1 MRRSLNASG
10 GKPVLILAVLLAAS
24 LSACGEGTNAS
35 SSMSAIAASRTIPA
49 TAHPSVVHRAGGR
62 TKRGGTSHVS
72 RAVATPAVSARRG
85 GLAVSRAS
93 AKVVQRQPAP
103 GSCHAIGSGLYSE
116 PDPRCTPGALNPDV
130 TARTLDQTICRS
142 GWTTTVRPSESI
154 TEREKSASLAAYGDG
169 TSKRGYEYDHL
180 VSLELGGA
188 TNDARNLWPE
198 PGASPNPKDAV
209 ENALHRLVCDGTMR
223 LAQAQHIIATGWVAW
238 ARQHNSSTPA
248 PPQHKSPPTTSSPSG
263 PVGDVNCSD
272 FATHAAAQQWFK
284 AHGGSPSNDVAGL
297 DRDHDGIACESLP

>member
-1 MRRSLNASG
+1 MRFDKA
-10 GKPVLILAVLLAAS
+10 VLILAVLLAAS
-24 LSACGEGTNAS
+24 LSACGEHTDAS

-49 TAHPSVVHRAGGR
+49 VAHPSAVRRAGGR
-62 TKRGGTSHVS
+62 TERGETSHFS
-72 RAVATPAVSARRG
+72 RAAATPAVSSRHGA
-85 GLAVSRAS
+85 LAVSRAS

-103 GSCHAIGSGLYSE
+103 GSCHATGSGLYSE

-130 TARTLDQTICRS
+130 TARTIDQTICRS

-154 TEREKSASLAAYGDG
+154 TEPEKSASLAAYGDG
-169 TSKRGYEYDHL
+169 TFRRGYEYDHL

-223 LAQAQHIIATGWVAW
+223 LAQAQQIIATGWVAW
-238 ARQHNSSTPA
+238 ARQHNSTPPEPA
-248 PPQHKSPPTTSSPSG
+248 PPQHKPPPATSSPPG
-263 PVGDVNCSD
+263 PVGDVNCSN
-272 FATHAAAQQWFK
+272 FAAHAAAQQWFK